1 MLLLF
6 VCLCTSTVPAMKS
19 NAEESPGEQASS
31 KSGLKDE
38 NTQRLEE
45 VIGMDENGNIFTVEE
60 TEGTVQNASRAFRA
74 ARASSVK
81 VVNFRTKG
89 NAVTN
94 YTECGTG
101 AAGYTN
107 GAYGGDAAY
116 LGTSNGKVKF
126 MLSGVVG
133 EVAASEVQ
141 VVDKSSIA
149 VVSCYMVENGRLIHK
164 IAHDITTPGWATKL
178 DNGAAPSY
186 LKSGTTYYGYDG
198 HYFYTDYA
206 TMLSDYQ
213 NNSRSRSVNPKNPY
227 YNYYQYL
234 PLRSKTNYSASALN
248 SMINS
253 QSQVTSSSKMYN
265 LGNAFVT
272 QQNTY
277 GVNAL
282 LMAGVAA
289 NESAWG
295 TSNISQSKN
304 NLFGLNAVDSSPGT
318 SANTYANVGECVR
331 QFAEHYMSRQYL
343 YPSNWKYNGGFLG
356 NKASGINVKYA
367 SDPYWGEK
375 AANLIYRLEKSGG
388 NKDYNAYTIGI
399 KDTVSTTH
407 NNVNVRNGSNTS
419 STALYKTGKS
429 SNYAMILQNK
439 TAEND
444 FYRIQS
450 DGVLNSDRTALVS
463 GDGKYSYDKMY
474 AYISADYVVPV
485 NQGNDVAV
493 PVKTLQSIYLG
504 KAPSKTVYTEGEKF
518 DASGMKVMARWSDGT
533 ETDVTA
539 QSTYPSNTLSAGTT
553 SIKITYT
560 YEGVAKSVEQKITVN
575 VKTSVT
581 SIAVSPE
588 KIELNVGES
597 YTFGAQVI
605 GTGNLTKKV
614 VWSVEGAQS
623 KVTKI
628 DENGKLQVSEDESAD
643 KLTVR
648 ATSTDDQ
655 TQSAVSEV
663 VVVKPEKPEENIPD
677 TEQPDENSGDDLD
690 SNDEPSQ
697 TETKDENT
705 GIVVKGELPEEVKL
719 TVETVKEDSE
729 HYETYIEQVKTQT
742 VLGVF
747 DITLSE
753 TLAEGQK
760 VTLTFPIDE
769 KHNGKEV
776 MILHYS
782 YKEGGAEPFTEK
794 YVETVK
800 DGMVTI
806 EVTGFSPYVVAL
818 NDPKEEPETS
828 PSDEPADGDTN
839 LDGGGDNVPSLPNGD
854 GSVPP
859 SDDGTP
865 DTGDQNTNSQNTNDQ
880 NVNNQNTNNQNTNTP
895 STQAGDHQG
904 AGSDVTDNDTN
915 NTTNNIENTTTD
927 TGDTNNNSSINADN
941 DEDKTVKD
949 ETSGVNVIKQ
959 PLEKAAPK
967 TGDVTPIAVWGILLL
982 IAGIGIA
989 VVVVKKRKCK

>member
-74 ARASSVK
+74 AKASSVK

-89 NAVTN
+89 NDVTN
-94 YTECGTG
+94 YAECGTG

-186 LKSGTTYYGYDG
+186 LKSGTTYYSYDG
-198 HYFYTDYA
+198 HYFYTDYG

-265 LGNAFVT
+265 LGNAFVA

-399 KDTVSTTH
+399 KDTISTAH
-407 NNVNVRNGSNTS
+407 NNVNVRNGSSTS
-419 STALYKTGKS
+419 STALYKTGKA
-429 SNYAMILQNK
+429 SNYAVILQNK
-439 TAEND
+439 TAENG

-450 DGVLNSDRTALVS
+450 DGVLNSGRTALVS

-518 DASGMKVMARWSDGT
+518 DASGMKVLAKWSDGT

-560 YEGVAKSVEQKITVN
+560 YEGVTKSVEQKITVN
-575 VKTSVT
+575 VETSVT

-597 YTFGAQVI
+597 YTFGAQVV

-614 VWSVEGAQS
+614 VWSIEGAQS
-623 KVTKI
+623 TATKI
-628 DENGKLQVSEDESAD
+628 DENGKLQVGEEESVD
-643 KLTVR
+643 KLIVR

-655 TQSAVSEV
+655 TKSAVSEV
-663 VVVKPEKPEENIPD
+663 TVVKREEPEENIPD
-677 TEQPDENSGDDLD
+677 TEQPDENDGDDQD
-690 SNDEPSQ
+690 SNNESSQ

-705 GIVVKGELPEEVKL
+705 GIVVKGELPKEAKL
-719 TVETVKEDSE
+719 TVETVKKDSE

-760 VTLTFPIDE
+760 VALTFPIDE
-769 KHNGKEV
+769 KYNGQEV

-782 YKEGGAEPFTEK
+782 YKEDSSEPFTEK
-794 YVETVK
+794 YVESVE

-818 NDPKEEPETS
+818 NDPKEESETP
-828 PSDEPADGDTN
+828 PSDEPADDDTN
-839 LDGGGDNVPSLPNGD
+839 LDDDGDHTPSLPNDD
-854 GSVPP
+854 GNVPP
-859 SDDGTP
+859 SNNGTP
-865 DTGDQNTNSQNTNDQ
+865 GTGNQNTNGQNI
-880 NVNNQNTNNQNTNTP
+880 NNQNTNNQNTNTP
-895 STQAGDHQG
+895 STPAGDSQG
-904 AGSDVTDNDTN
+904 VGSDVTDNDTS
-915 NTTNNIENTTTD
+915 NTTNSIGNTTTD
-927 TGDTNNNSSINADN
+927 TGNTNNNSNINANN
-941 DEDKTVKD
+941 DEDKTVKA
-949 ETSGVNVIKQ
+949 ETNGVKIRKQ
-959 PLEKAAPK
+959 PQEKIAPK
-967 TGDVTPIAVWGILLL
+967 TGDVAPIALWAILLL
-982 IAGIGIA
+982 IAGMGIVS
-989 VVVVKKRKCK
+989 VVIKKKDCK

>member
-1 MLLLF
+1 
-6 VCLCTSTVPAMKS
+6 MKS

-31 KSGLKDE
+31 ESGLKDE
-38 NTQRLEE
+38 NSQRLEE
-45 VIGMDENGNIFTVEE
+45 VTGMDENGNIFTVEE
-60 TEGTVQNASRAFRA
+60 TEGTVTNASRAFRA

-94 YTECGTG
+94 YTEYGTG

-141 VVDKSSIA
+141 VVDKSNIA

-248 SMINS
+248 SIINS

-265 LGNAFVT
+265 LGSAFVT

-304 NLFGLNAVDSSPGT
+304 NLFGLNAVDSSPGA
-318 SANTYANVGECVR
+318 SANAYANVGECVR

-343 YPSNWKYNGGFLG
+343 NPSNWKYNGGFLG
-356 NKASGINVKYA
+356 NKASGINIKYA

-407 NNVNVRNGSNTS
+407 NNVNVRNGSSTS

-429 SNYAMILQNK
+429 SNYAVILQNK
-439 TAEND
+439 TAENG

-450 DGVLNSDRTALVS
+450 DGVLNSGRTALVS

-518 DASGMKVMARWSDGT
+518 DASGMKVMAKWSDGT

-539 QSTYPSNTLSAGTT
+539 QSIYPSNTLSAGTT

-560 YEGVAKSVEQKITVN
+560 YEGVTKSVEQKITVN

-597 YTFGAQVI
+597 YTFGAQVV

-614 VWSVEGAQS
+614 VWSIEGAQS
-623 KVTKI
+623 TATKI
-628 DENGKLQVSEDESAD
+628 DENGKLQVGEEESVD
-643 KLTVR
+643 KLIVR
-648 ATSTDDQ
+648 AISTDDK
-655 TQSAVSEV
+655 TKSAVSEV
-663 VVVKPEKPEENIPD
+663 TVVKREEPEENIPN
-677 TEQPDENSGDDLD
+677 TEQPDENGGDDQD
-690 SNDEPSQ
+690 SNNEPSQ

-705 GIVVKGELPEEVKL
+705 GIVVKGEFPEEAKL
-719 TVETVKEDSE
+719 TVKTVKKDSE

-760 VTLTFPIDE
+760 VALTFPIDE
-769 KHNGKEV
+769 KYNGQEA

-782 YKEGGAEPFTEK
+782 HKEDSQEPFTEK
-794 YVETVK
+794 YVEIVE

-806 EVTGFSPYVVAL
+806 EVTSFSPYVVAL
-818 NDPKEEPETS
+818 NDPKEEPVTP
-828 PSDEPADGDTN
+828 PSDEPADDDTS
-839 LDGGGDNVPSLPNGD
+839 LGDGGDHTPSLPNDD
-854 GSVPP
+854 GNVPP
-859 SDDGTP
+859 SNDGTP
-865 DTGDQNTNSQNTNDQ
+865 GTGDQNTNGQNI
-880 NVNNQNTNNQNTNTP
+880 NNQNTNNQNTNTP
-895 STQAGDHQG
+895 STPAGDSQG
-904 AGSDVTDNDTN
+904 AGSDAADNDTS
-915 NTTNNIENTTTD
+915 NTTNSIGNTTTD
-927 TGDTNNNSSINADN
+927 TGNLNNNSNTNANN
-941 DEDKTVKD
+941 DEDKNVKA
-949 ETSGVNVIKQ
+949 ETNGVKIQKQ
-959 PLEKAAPK
+959 PQEKIAPK
-967 TGDVTPIAVWGILLL
+967 TGDVAPIALWAILLL
-982 IAGIGIA
+982 IAGVGIVSA
-989 VVVVKKRKCK
+989 AVKKRNCK

>member
-6 VCLCTSTVPAMKS
+6 VCLCASTAPAMKS
-19 NAEESPGEQASS
+19 NAEESLGEQAPS

-38 NTQRLEE
+38 NSQRLEE
-45 VIGMDENGNIFTVEE
+45 VTGMDENGNIFTVEE
-60 TEGTVQNASRAFRA
+60 TEGTVKNASRASRS

-89 NAVTN
+89 KEVTN

-149 VVSCYMVENGRLIHK
+149 VVSCYVVENGRLLHK
-164 IAHDITTPGWATKL
+164 IAQDITTPGWATTL

-198 HYFYTDYA
+198 HYFYTNYA

-213 NNSRSRSVNPKNPY
+213 NNSRSKSVNPKNPY

-234 PLRSKTNYSASALN
+234 PLRSKTNYSASALK
-248 SMINS
+248 SIINS

-265 LGNAFVT
+265 LGSALVT

-318 SANTYANVGECVR
+318 SASTYANVEECVR
-331 QFAEHYMSRQYL
+331 QFAEYYMSRQYL
-343 YPSNWKYNGGFLG
+343 NPSNWKYNGGFLG

-375 AANLIYRLEKSGG
+375 AANIIYRLEKSGG
-388 NKDYNAYTIGI
+388 NKDYNTYTIGI
-399 KDTVSTTH
+399 KDTISTTH
-407 NNVNVRNGSNTS
+407 NNVNVRNGSSTS
-419 STALYKTGKS
+419 STALYKTGKA
-429 SNYAMILQNK
+429 SNYAVILQNK
-439 TAEND
+439 KAENG

-450 DGVLNSDRTALVS
+450 DGVLNSGRTALVS
-463 GDGKYSYDKMY
+463 GNGKYSYDKMY
-474 AYISADYVVPV
+474 AYISADYVTPV
-485 NQGNDVAV
+485 NQGNDVAA
-493 PVKTLQSIYLG
+493 PAKTLQSIYLG

-518 DASGMKVMARWSDGT
+518 DASGMKVLAKWSDGT

-539 QSTYPSNTLSAGTT
+539 ESTYPSNTLSTGTK
-553 SIKITYT
+553 SIKITYS
-560 YEGVAKSVEQKITVN
+560 YEGVTKSVEQKITVN

-581 SIAVSPE
+581 SIAVSPK
-588 KIELNVGES
+588 KIELNAGES
-597 YTFGAQVI
+597 YTFGAQVV

-614 VWSVEGAQS
+614 VWSIEGAQS
-623 KVTKI
+623 TATKI
-628 DENGKLQVSEDESAD
+628 DENGKLQVGEEESAD
-643 KLTVR
+643 KLIVK
-648 ATSTDDQ
+648 ATSTDDK
-655 TQSAVSEV
+655 TKSAVSEV
-663 VVVKPEKPEENIPD
+663 TVVKREEPEENIPN
-677 TEQPDENSGDDLD
+677 TEQPDENGGDDQD
-690 SNDEPSQ
+690 SNNEPSQ

-729 HYETYIEQVKTQT
+729 HYETYVEQVKTQT

-760 VTLTFPIDE
+760 AALTFPIDE
-769 KHNGKEV
+769 KYNGQEV

-782 YKEGGAEPFTEK
+782 YKEDGSEPFTEK
-794 YVETVK
+794 YVETVE
-800 DGMVTI
+800 DGAVTI

-818 NDPKEEPETS
+818 NDPKEEPETP
-828 PSDEPADGDTN
+828 PSDEPEDDATN
-839 LDGGGDNVPSLPNGD
+839 LDDNEEHTPSLPND
-854 GSVPP
+854 GGNIPP
-859 SDDGTP
+859 SNDGTT
-865 DTGDQNTNSQNTNDQ
+865 DTEDQNTNNQ

-895 STQAGDHQG
+895 STPAEDSQG
-904 AGSDVTDNDTN
+904 AGSDVTDNDTS
-915 NTTNNIENTTTD
+915 NTTNSIGNTTAD
-927 TGDTNNNSSINADN
+927 KGDTNNNSNINADN
-941 DEDKTVKD
+941 DKDKTVKA
-949 ETSGVNVIKQ
+949 ETKEVKIQKQ
-959 PLEKAAPK
+959 PQEKKAPK
-967 TGDVTPIAVWGILLL
+967 TGDVAPIATWIILLL
-982 IAGIGIA
+982 IAGVGITVA
-989 VVVVKKRKCK
+989 VVEKRNCN

>member
-6 VCLCTSTVPAMKS
+6 VCLSISVIPATKS
-19 NAEESPGEQASS
+19 NAEETQGEQASAS
-31 KSGLKDE
+31 SGLKDE
-38 NTQRLEE
+38 NSQRLEE
-45 VIGMDENGNIFTVEE
+45 VTGMDENGNIFTVEE
-60 TEGTVQNASRAFRA
+60 TEGTVKNEGRAFRA
-74 ARASSVK
+74 AKASSVK

-89 NAVTN
+89 NAVTE
-94 YTECGTG
+94 YTEYGTK

-149 VVSCYMVENGRLIHK
+149 VVSCYMAENGRLIHK

-186 LKSGTTYYGYDG
+186 LKSGTTYYSYDG

-213 NNSRSRSVNPKNPY
+213 KNSRSSSVNPSNPY

-234 PLRSKTNYSASALN
+234 PLRSKTNYSASALT
-248 SMINS
+248 SMING
-253 QSQVTSSSKMYN
+253 QSKVTSSSKMYN
-265 LGNAFVT
+265 KGNAFVT

-282 LMAGVAA
+282 AMVGVAA

-318 SANTYANVGECVR
+318 SANTYASAEECIR
-331 QFAEHYMSRQYL
+331 QFAEHYMSRRYL
-343 YPSNWKYNGGFLG
+343 NPSNGNYNGGFLG

-375 AANLIYRLEKSGG
+375 AANIMYALDKQGG
-388 NKDYNAYTIGI
+388 SKDYNTYTIGI

-407 NNVNVRNGSNTS
+407 NNVNVRNGSSTS
-419 STALYKTGKS
+419 STVLYKTGKA
-429 SNYAMILQNK
+429 SNYAVILQNK
-439 TAEND
+439 VAGNG

-450 DGVLNSDRTALVS
+450 DGVLNSGRTALVS
-463 GDGKYSYDKMY
+463 GDGRYSYDKMY
-474 AYISADYVVPV
+474 AYISADYVMAV
-485 NQGNDVAV
+485 NQGKDVVV

-504 KAPSKTVYTEGEKF
+504 KAPSRTVYTEGEKF
-518 DASGMKVMARWSDGT
+518 DASGMKVMAKWSDGT
-533 ETDVTA
+533 ETDVTT
-539 QSTYPSNTLSAGTT
+539 QSTYSSEALSVGTT
-553 SIKITYT
+553 SVKISYV
-560 YEGVAKSVEQKITVN
+560 YEGVTKTVEQKITVN
-575 VKTSVT
+575 VKNSVT

-588 KIELNVGES
+588 KVELNPGES

-614 VWSVEGAQS
+614 VWSIEGAQTTA
-623 KVTKI
+623 TKI
-628 DENGKLQVSEDESAD
+628 DENGRLQVSEDESAD

-648 ATSTDDQ
+648 ATATDDE
-655 TQSAVSEV
+655 TKSAVSEV
-663 VVVKPEKPEENIPD
+663 TVVKCEEPEENLPG
-677 TEQPDENSGDDLD
+677 TEQPDGNGEDGQNSN
-690 SNDEPSQ
+690 SEVSQ
-697 TETKDENT
+697 TETRDENT
-705 GIVVKGELPEEVKL
+705 GITVKGELPENVIL

-729 HYETYIEQVKTQT
+729 QYKTYVEQVKTQT
-742 VLGVF
+742 VLGVY

-753 TLAEGQK
+753 ALAEGQK
-760 VTLTFPIDE
+760 VALTFPVDE
-769 KHNGKEV
+769 KHNGKEAV
-776 MILHYS
+776 ILHYK
-782 YKEGGAEPFTEK
+782 YKEDSPEPFVEK
-794 YVETVK
+794 YMETIEN
-800 DGMVTI
+800 GAVTV

-818 NDPKEEPETS
+818 NDPKEEPETP
-828 PSDEPADGDTN
+828 PSDDDTN
-839 LDGGGDNVPSLPNGD
+839 LDGGGDNVPSSPNEG

-859 SDDGTP
+859 SNGGTS
-865 DTGDQNTNSQNTNDQ
+865 DTSDQNTNNQ

-895 STQAGDHQG
+895 STPAGNNQG
-904 AGSDVTDNDTN
+904 AGSDVTDNDTG
-915 NTTNNIENTTTD
+915 NTTNGIGNTTTD
-927 TGDTNNNSSINADN
+927 TGNTNNNSSVNADS
-941 DEDKTVKD
+941 DKDK
-949 ETSGVNVIKQ
+949 VIKIQKQ
-959 PLEKAAPK
+959 PQEKKAPK
-967 TGDVTPIAVWGILLL
+967 TGDVAPIALWAILLL
-982 IAGIGIA
+982 IAGIGIVS
-989 VVVVKKRKCK
+989 VVIKKKDCK

>member
-74 ARASSVK
+74 AKASSVK

-89 NAVTN
+89 NDVTN

-186 LKSGTTYYGYDG
+186 LKSGTTYYSYDG
-198 HYFYTDYA
+198 HYFYTDYG

-265 LGNAFVT
+265 LGNAFVA

-375 AANLIYRLEKSGG
+375 VANLIYRLEKSGG

-399 KDTVSTTH
+399 KDTISTAH
-407 NNVNVRNGSNTS
+407 NNVNVRNGSSTS
-419 STALYKTGKS
+419 STALYKTGKA
-429 SNYAMILQNK
+429 SNYAVILQNK
-439 TAEND
+439 TAENG

-450 DGVLNSDRTALVS
+450 DGVLNSGRTALVS

-518 DASGMKVMARWSDGT
+518 DASGMKVLAKWSDGT

-560 YEGVAKSVEQKITVN
+560 YEGVTKSVEQKIAVN
-575 VKTSVT
+575 VETSVT

-597 YTFGAQVI
+597 YTFGAQVV

-614 VWSVEGAQS
+614 VWSIEGAQS
-623 KVTKI
+623 TATKI
-628 DENGKLQVSEDESAD
+628 DENGKLQVGEEESVD
-643 KLTVR
+643 KLIVR

-655 TQSAVSEV
+655 TKSAVSEV
-663 VVVKPEKPEENIPD
+663 TVVKREEPEENIPD
-677 TEQPDENSGDDLD
+677 TEQPDENDGDDQD
-690 SNDEPSQ
+690 SNNESSQ

-705 GIVVKGELPEEVKL
+705 GIVVKGELPKEAKL
-719 TVETVKEDSE
+719 TVETVKKDSE

-760 VTLTFPIDE
+760 VALTFPIDE
-769 KHNGKEV
+769 KYNGQEV

-782 YKEGGAEPFTEK
+782 YKEDSSEPFTEK
-794 YVETVK
+794 YVESVE

-818 NDPKEEPETS
+818 NDPKEESETP
-828 PSDEPADGDTN
+828 PSDEPADDDTN
-839 LDGGGDNVPSLPNGD
+839 VDDDGDHTPSLPNDD
-854 GSVPP
+854 GNVPP
-859 SDDGTP
+859 SNNGTP
-865 DTGDQNTNSQNTNDQ
+865 GTGNQNTNGQNI
-880 NVNNQNTNNQNTNTP
+880 NNQNTNNQNTNTP
-895 STQAGDHQG
+895 STPAGDSQG
-904 AGSDVTDNDTN
+904 VGSDVTDNDTS
-915 NTTNNIENTTTD
+915 NTTNSIGNTTTD
-927 TGDTNNNSSINADN
+927 TGNTNNNSNINANN
-941 DEDKTVKD
+941 DEDKTVKA
-949 ETSGVNVIKQ
+949 ETNGVKIRKQ
-959 PLEKAAPK
+959 PQEKIAPK
-967 TGDVTPIAVWGILLL
+967 TGDVAPIALWAILLL
-982 IAGIGIA
+982 IAGMGIVS
-989 VVVVKKRKCK
+989 VVIKKKDCK